1 VSHPSLGRPP
11 SDPTA
16 GHRTAAATLRA
27 DRERIAGRVLEA
39 FVADDPTARERYDE
53 LAMRRL
59 LRDVGTMLDQ
69 LSGALATA
77 DSTAFLSL
85 CEALV
90 PVYRRRGVPMDDLAR
105 LTGLLSKAAAAVL
118 PLAAAS
124 AAATVLEAAGRGFK
138 ANRRLGGD
146 AKKRNPV
153 VAFIYKGA

>member
-1 VSHPSLGRPP
+1 M
-11 SDPTA
+11 A
-16 GHRTAAATLRA
+16 GHATAAATLRT
-27 DRERIAGRVLEA
+27 DRGRLAGRVLEA
-39 FVADDPTARERYDE
+39 FVGEDPTARDRYDE

-59 LRDVGTMLDQ
+59 LRDIGTMLDQ

-77 DSTAFLSL
+77 DSTAFLSW

-90 PVYRRRGVPMDDLAR
+90 PVYRRRGVPMDDLVT
-105 LTGLLSKAAAAVL
+105 LTGLLSQAAASVL
-118 PLAAAS
+118 PLEAAS

-146 AKKRNPV
+146 AKERNPV

>member
-1 VSHPSLGRPP
+1 M
-11 SDPTA
+11 A
-16 GHRTAAATLRA
+16 GHATAAATLRA

-39 FVADDPTARERYDE
+39 FVAEDPTARERYDE

-59 LRDVGTMLDQ
+59 LRDIGTMLDQ

-77 DSTAFLSL
+77 DSTAFLSW

-105 LTGLLSKAAAAVL
+105 LTSLLSKAAASVL
-118 PLAAAS
+118 PLEAAS
-124 AAATVLEAAGRGFK
+124 AAASVLESAGRGFK

>member
-1 VSHPSLGRPP
+1 M
-11 SDPTA
+11 A
-16 GHRTAAATLRA
+16 GHATAAATLRA

-59 LRDVGTMLDQ
+59 LRDIGTTLDQ
-69 LSGALATA
+69 VSGVLATG
-77 DSTAFLSL
+77 DSTAFLSW

-105 LTGLLSKAAAAVL
+105 LAGLLSKAAASVL
-118 PLAAAS
+118 PLEAAS
-124 AAATVLEAAGRGFK
+124 AAATVLEAAGRGFN

>member
-1 VSHPSLGRPP
+1 M
-11 SDPTA
+11 A
-16 GHRTAAATLRA
+16 GHATAAATLRT
-27 DRERIAGRVLEA
+27 DRERLAGRVLEA
-39 FVADDPTARERYDE
+39 FVDDDPTARERYDE

-77 DSTAFLSL
+77 DSTAFLSW

-90 PVYRRRGVPMDDLAR
+90 PVYRRRDVPMDDLAR
-105 LTGLLSKAAAAVL
+105 LTSLLSKAAASVL
-118 PLAAAS
+118 PLEAAS
-124 AAATVLEAAGRGFK
+124 AAATVLEAAGRGFT

>member
-1 VSHPSLGRPP
+1 M
-11 SDPTA
+11 A
-16 GHRTAAATLRA
+16 GHATAAATLRA

-39 FVADDPTARERYDE
+39 FVAEDPTARERYDE

-59 LRDVGTMLDQ
+59 LRDIGTMLDQ

-77 DSTAFLSL
+77 DSTAFLSW

-105 LTGLLSKAAAAVL
+105 LTGLLSRAAASVL
-118 PLAAAS
+118 PLEAAS
-124 AAATVLEAAGRGFK
+124 AAATVLEAGGRGFR